1 MSTLYELT
9 SEYQALLEL
18 AEDPDAD
25 PQALADTLE
34 GLDGEIEVKADNYA
48 RVIRQIEADNAGI
61 KAEIDRLTRRLKT
74 GDASVKRMKAALQTS
89 MEATGKVKFK
99 TPFFNFSIRKYPA
112 SLVIDGEV
120 PEMFMTQPEPII
132 NKTAIKD
139 AIKQGHEFEFAHLE
153 QSSGLSIR

>member
-34 GLDGEIEVKADNYA
+34 GLEGEIEVKADNYA

-61 KAEIDRLTRRLKT
+61 KAEIDRLMRRLKT

-89 MEATGKVKFK
+89 MEATGKTKFK
-99 TPFFNFSIRKYPA
+99 TQFFNFSIRRYPA

-120 PEMFMTQPEPII
+120 PEAYMVQQDPVV

-139 AIKQGHEFEFAHLE
+139 AIKAGKEIPFAHLE